1 MRKIKRNLGE
11 HEDYSPLKLAREHDR
26 QELVK
31 EYNRMREA
39 LRKNVQRIRQSGEFP
54 DAAIIKTYQNSLSP
68 SDMKSL
74 KDADVALRLS
84 ELETAMSANLASL
97 TGLRFQQETTIA
109 TLQER
114 GYTGITKANFKEF
127 TRFMESTRTIA
138 LATMRYRY
146 TSRGIATGE
155 DRNRRLELFN
165 MAQQKN
171 ISTNAL
177 IRDFRFYVKHQ
188 DEIDKLPDREGGRK
202 LGTKKIRELLKE
214 EIP

>member
-26 QELVK
+26 DELIK

-54 DAAIIKTYQNSLSP
+54 DASIIKTYQDSLPASALNDNQLALSLSRIE
-68 SDMKSL
+68 M
-74 KDADVALRLS
+74 
-84 ELETAMSANLASL
+84 AMSADLASL
-97 TGLRFQQETTIA
+97 AGLRRQQEQTIE

-114 GYTGITKANFKEF
+114 GYAGITKANFKDF

-138 LATMRYRY
+138 LATMRYKY
-146 TSRGIATGE
+146 TRRGVATGE

-214 EIP
+214 EH

>member
-1 MRKIKRNLGE
+1 MRRIKRNLGE
-11 HEDYSPLKLAREHDR
+11 HEDYSPLKLARDHDR
-26 QELVK
+26 PELVK

-39 LRKNVQRIRQSGEFP
+39 LRKNVQRIRKSGEFP
-54 DAAIIKTYQNSLSP
+54 DASIIKTYQDSLPASALNDNQLALSLSRIE
-68 SDMKSL
+68 M
-74 KDADVALRLS
+74 
-84 ELETAMSANLASL
+84 AMSADLASL
-97 TGLRFQQETTIA
+97 TGLRRQQEQTID

-114 GYTGITKANFKEF
+114 GYTGITKANFKDF

-138 LATMRYRY
+138 LATMRYKY
-146 TSRGIATGE
+146 TRRGIAAGE

-214 EIP
+214 GRNE